1 VDIHGFFFGERM
13 DYLILF
19 LAFLAGIFA
28 ARAWTALMTLG
39 ELSLMGK
46 EVEKNCLLMFASVAE
61 SVSYIQSIKFQTMKD
76 LDLDENL
83 IKRTQNIDEHNFK
96 MWKNAAV
103 KNLHTSYPERFKHEA
118 KYYDWKTA
126 MDFLDK
132 IYNQNLIDKS
142 DK

>member
-1 VDIHGFFFGERM
+1 M

-39 ELSLMGK
+39 ELSLMVK

-103 KNLHTSYPERFKHEA
+103 KNLHTSYPEKFKHEA

>member
-1 VDIHGFFFGERM
+1 M

-39 ELSLMGK
+39 ELGLMVK

-76 LDLDENL
+76 LKLDENL

-96 MWKNAAV
+96 MWKDSAV
-103 KNLHTSYPERFKHEA
+103 KNLHSSYPERFKQEA
-118 KYYDWKTA
+118 KYYDWKSA
-126 MDFLDK
+126 MNFLDR
-132 IYNQNLIDKS
+132 IYQRNRIDKS

>member
-1 VDIHGFFFGERM
+1 M

-39 ELSLMGK
+39 ELGLMVK

-76 LDLDENL
+76 LKLDENL

-96 MWKNAAV
+96 MWKDSAV
-103 KNLHTSYPERFKHEA
+103 KNLHSSYPERFKQEA
-118 KYYDWKTA
+118 KYYDWKSA
-126 MDFLDK
+126 MNFLDR
-132 IYNQNLIDKS
+132 IYQRNRIDKN

>member
-1 VDIHGFFFGERM
+1 M

-39 ELSLMGK
+39 ELGLMVK

-76 LDLDENL
+76 LKLDENL

-96 MWKNAAV
+96 MWKDSAV
-103 KNLHTSYPERFKHEA
+103 KNLHSSYPERFKDEA
-118 KYYDWKTA
+118 KYYDWKT
-126 MDFLDK
+126 K
-132 IYNQNLIDKS
+132 
-142 DK
+142 

>member
-1 VDIHGFFFGERM
+1 M

-28 ARAWTALMTLG
+28 ARAFTALMTLG
-39 ELSLMGK
+39 ELNLMVK